1 MKAYKINVDV
11 RIIIEGHNK
20 VILQKFCSM
29 ALGSK
34 CLVLDGAQIVQL
46 IRFLFLPRT
55 FDEINE
61 NFTLSFR
68 DEKVII
74 ELINLKIIDVIKNDI
89 TN

>member
-1 MKAYKINVDV
+1 
-11 RIIIEGHNK
+11 
-20 VILQKFCSM
+20 M